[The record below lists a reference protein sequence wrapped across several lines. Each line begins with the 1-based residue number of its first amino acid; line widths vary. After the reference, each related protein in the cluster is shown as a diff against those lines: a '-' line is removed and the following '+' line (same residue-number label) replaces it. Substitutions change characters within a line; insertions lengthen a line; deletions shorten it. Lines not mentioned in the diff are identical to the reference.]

1 MRRKKRNNAFSDTP
15 PRLEFNKSRIKL
27 GRSSPV
33 YSRTTLPTPGSLE
46 YVSSCVCVLAPRKIQ
61 GIKEGRRKLKAFVT
75 PHPESP
81 NRATK
86 LLVHTLYWPTSCTPA
101 DPAFLAGKTAF
112 AYLRG
117 GGCNG
122 GALTRE
128 GERRF
133 LAKFIL
139 LACSWLRY
147 STSLFVQD
155 FSPLFALY
163 AWIIFGFRAR
173 VVSIFSLSLIV
184 IVIASSRSWWKDNYY
199 EEEMFLS
206 LSLLY

>member
-1 MRRKKRNNAFSDTP
+1 MCP
-15 PRLEFNKSRIKL
+15 P
-27 GRSSPV
+27 V
-33 YSRTTLPTPGSLE
+33 
-46 YVSSCVCVLAPRKIQ
+46 CVCVLAPRKIQ

-155 FSPLFALY
+155 FSPLFNPLCLDNL
-163 AWIIFGFRAR
+163 W
-173 VVSIFSLSLIV
+173 V
-184 IVIASSRSWWKDNYY
+184 SRSSSFYLFVVFNSYSYSFVEKLV
-199 EEEMFLS
+199 ER
-206 LSLLY
+206 

>member
-1 MRRKKRNNAFSDTP
+1 M
-15 PRLEFNKSRIKL
+15 
-27 GRSSPV
+27 
-33 YSRTTLPTPGSLE
+33 
-46 YVSSCVCVLAPRKIQ
+46 
-61 GIKEGRRKLKAFVT
+61 
-75 PHPESP
+75 
-81 NRATK
+81 
-86 LLVHTLYWPTSCTPA
+86 HTLYWPTSCTPA
-101 DPAFLAGKTAF
+101 DPFLAGKTAF

-117 GGCNG
+117 GG

-173 VVSIFSLSLIV
+173 AVSIFSLSLIV
-184 IVIASSRSWWKDNYY
+184 IVIASSRSWWKDNY

-206 LSLLY
+206 LSLSLCYIKKAKLTLSFFSFGFKQRSCSFFFSFFCYDSRVNYMV